1 MGIFDWL
8 FKNKPEPKGAYQG
21 DYKLL
26 TGYTPHFSR
35 FGSNVYESEIV
46 RAAIGI
52 RATHIS
58 KLRVETQ
65 GSARRALQ
73 AKLKHAPNQF
83 QTWSQFLYR
92 LSTILDMH
100 NTAFIVPVWDEYGE
114 PSGIYAPLPT
124 QAKIVQYSGVPYLRY
139 QFTWGESAAVEL
151 EFCGIMSKYQ
161 YKNDFFGEDNHALF
175 PTMDLISIQN
185 QGIQEG
191 VKSAATYRFMAQVNN
206 FTNADDLANERKRFT
221 AENLARDAEG
231 GGLLLFPST
240 YKDIR
245 QIDVKPWVIDAEQM
259 KAIKYNVYEYFNVN
273 EDILTNKAVGDA
285 WSAFYEGAIE
295 PFAIQFSEVLTKM
308 LFTLREQTQGNKVTA
323 TANRIQY
330 MTNKDK
336 LEVTNGWADRG
347 MASIDEMREVW
358 GLPPLPD
365 GKGEAIPIRGEYYD
379 LRNGDRIQSMTV
391 TEDDTDDEGNQSV

>member
-124 QAKIVQYSGVPYLRY
+124 QAKIVQYGGVPYLRY

-151 EFCGIMSKYQ
+151 EFCGVMSKYQ

-245 QIDVKPWVIDAEQM
+245 QIDVKPWVIDADQM
-259 KAIKYNVYEYFNVN
+259 KAIKDNVYEYFNVN

-295 PFAIQFSEVLTKM
+295 PFAIQFSEVMTKM
-308 LFTLREQTQGNKVTA
+308 LFTLREQSQGNKVTA

-391 TEDDTDDEGNQSV
+391 TEDDTDDEGNQSI